1 MIDTHSHLFAEEFAE
16 DLPAV
21 IERAKAAGV
30 SKMFSCLILMIL
42 L

>member
-1 MIDTHSHLFAEEFAE
+1 MIDTHSHFVCRRILE

-30 SKMFSCLILMIL
+30 SKFSCLILMIL

>member
-1 MIDTHSHLFAEEFAE
+1 MIDTHSHLFAEEFTE

-21 IERAKAAGV
+21 IERAKAAGSFV
-30 SKMFSCLILMIL
+30 KFSCLILMIL